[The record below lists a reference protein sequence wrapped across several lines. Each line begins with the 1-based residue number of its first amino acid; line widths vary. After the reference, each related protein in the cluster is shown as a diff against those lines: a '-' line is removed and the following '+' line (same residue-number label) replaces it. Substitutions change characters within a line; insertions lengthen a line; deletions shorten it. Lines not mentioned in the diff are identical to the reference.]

1 MTIAT
6 VVSITGQA
14 WARDADGELREL
26 SVGDSLQEGE
36 ILVTSDNGRVVL
48 DFGDGLEP
56 TAVPGGE
63 EVAMTPELA
72 LDATVSAE
80 EASAQDEDLEALL
93 AALEEGEGDLLED
106 LEATAAGAG
115 GGGGSDGG
123 HSFVRLA
130 RISESVDP
138 LAFGFGTN
146 SLEGADQV
154 ELDPTLAAAEP
165 AAPEPDDIPSVDTQ
179 DLDGDGDTVWEAALE
194 GGSAQGGEGGEAGPG
209 ISTTTSGALQIDTG
223 VDSLALVEVQ
233 DANGDWIAIES
244 AGTLVQGAYGTLSV
258 DPDGS
263 WSYTLDANTLDHD
276 DPTATGAG
284 DQVQDPFA
292 VRVTDDDGDVSPEA
306 TLTID
311 VNDDGPVAADDGVDG
326 EVAEDGSVEID
337 VFANDAAGADGVNL
351 ATGIALASG
360 PSQGSVVYNGDGTF
374 TYTADAGAEGS
385 DSFTYT
391 LTDRE
396 GDTSTATVTLT
407 IAEDSTPTVATP
419 DLNED
424 GDVVWE
430 SALDGGSGGGTTTTA
445 GALQIDTGGDTLA
458 LVEVQDAN
466 GDWIAID
473 SAGTLVQGA
482 YGTLSVDP
490 DGSWSYTLDAN
501 TLDHDDPMATG
512 AGDQVQ
518 DPFAV
523 RVTDDDGD
531 VSPEATLTIDVND
544 DGPVAA
550 DDGVDG
556 EVAEDGSVEIDVF
569 ANDAA
574 GADGVN
580 LATGIALASG
590 PSQGSVVY
598 NGDGTFT
605 YTADAGAEGSDSFTY
620 TLTDRE
626 GDTSTAT
633 VTLTIAED
641 STPTVAT
648 PDLNEDGDVVWESAL
663 DGGSGGGTTT
673 TAGALQIDTG
683 GDTLALVEVQDANG
697 DWIAIESAGTLVQG
711 AYGTLSVDPD
721 GSWSYTLDANTLD
734 HDDPTATGAGDQVQ
748 DPFAVRVTDDDG
760 DVSPE
765 ATLTID
771 VNDDGP
777 VAVDDGVDGEVAE
790 DGSVEIDVF
799 ANDAAGA
806 DGVNLATGIAL
817 ASGPSQGSVVYNGDG
832 TFTYTADAGAEG
844 SDSFTYTLT
853 DREGDTSTATVTLT
867 IAEDSTPTVATPDLN
882 EDGDV
887 VWESALDGGSG
898 GGTTTTAGALQI
910 DTGGDTL
917 ALVEVQDANG
927 DWIAIDSAGTL
938 VQGAYGT
945 LSVDPDGSWSYTL
958 DANTLDHDDP
968 MATGAGDQVQDPFAV
983 RVTDDDGD
991 VSPEATLTI
1000 DVNDDGPVAI
1010 APEEAFLLNVSGEA
1024 LTGLLDLDGQVED
1037 NVGAD
1042 RNGLVRFP
1050 AALET
1055 PDTGLTSGGLEVT
1068 YQVSADGQLLT
1079 ASTAAGTVFT
1089 LTLNPAA
1096 DGGQDTYTLDM
1107 VGTLDGG
1114 ATQIEFNDEG
1124 GYDFVGGNGPW
1135 AGFNNDADDDSRDLL
1150 LTPMEG
1156 GTSAGTVN
1164 TNANEGGISAGNS
1177 VGANEAMR
1185 VDYVIDLTGEPSSNE
1200 EYEDTGADNHG
1211 FEGHYTVN
1219 GASALFTKTS
1229 DSTVLIRAF
1238 DDTDGDTTVGDG
1250 TQDDI
1255 TAVGISFGDE
1265 NALIAYAEVG
1275 TTPEAVTLEGHTFT
1289 VTFVEGA
1296 AGREVSVQ
1304 GVTDDTSLSTFTAD
1318 GYTSVEYHHDGGDTF
1333 KIGDFGTT
1341 AIDPGEPVSFTVPV
1355 DLVDADGDASTGEI
1369 DVLLLPEASQDYS
1382 GAITGVVATASDDQ
1396 PDILGSGH
1404 DDTLTGNEQ
1413 ENLLVGAG
1421 GDDHLVGEGGD
1432 DTLIGGLGADTFS
1445 WGLGDEG
1452 SAGTP
1457 AEDRVEDF
1465 TLGTFGTEANA
1476 DKLDIADLLSGMS
1489 GGDALSHFLQ
1499 ATEDASSGTTTL
1511 HISSA
1516 GNMSAGDVSNADQ
1529 SIVLEGVS
1537 MGGVDQAAFLQ
1548 SLIDDGQLDIE

>member
-209 ISTTTSGALQIDTG
+209 ISTTTAGALQIDTG
-223 VDSLALVEVQ
+223 GDALALIEVQ
-233 DANGDWIAIES
+233 DANGDWIAIDS

-326 EVAEDGSVEID
+326 AVAEDGSVEID

-430 SALDGGSGGGTTTTA
+430 SALAGGSGGGTTTTA
-445 GALQIDTGGDTLA
+445 GTLQIDTGGDALA

-473 SAGTLVQGA
+473 SVGTLVQGA

-490 DGSWSYTLDAN
+490 DGRWSYTLDAN
-501 TLDHDDPMATG
+501 TLDHDDPTAIG

-544 DGPVAA
+544 DGPVVA
-550 DDGVDG
+550 DDD
-556 EVAEDGSVEIDVF
+556 VALVEDGATDTASGNVLD
-569 ANDAA
+569 NDAS
-574 GADGVN
+574 GAD
-580 LATGIALASG
+580 APASFVAWG
-590 PSQGSVVY
+590 ENAEAISVLSQYGELSLDE
-598 NGDGTFT
+598 DGGYRFVLHN
-605 YTADAGAEGSDSFTY
+605 DAPAVQ
-620 TLTDRE
+620 TLT
-626 GDTSTAT
+626 
-633 VTLTIAED
+633 AED
-641 STPTVAT
+641 SISETLTYTMQDA
-648 PDLNEDGDVVWESAL
+648 DGDTREASL
-663 DGGSGGGTTT
+663 
-673 TAGALQIDTG
+673 
-683 GDTLALVEVQDANG
+683 TL
-697 DWIAIESAGTLVQG
+697 TL
-711 AYGTLSVDPD
+711 
-721 GSWSYTLDANTLD
+721 
-734 HDDPTATGAGDQVQ
+734 TGAGDSA
-748 DPFAVRVTDDDG
+748 AVTVAAQGADSTVYEAGLSPDGSNAEADSETATGNFGVSATDGIASVTVGGTTFTLAELKGFTDASPSAAIDTGEGTLVLTGYQSGDG
-760 DVSPE
+760 DQSATLRYAYTLTSAQTHGEAGNDTLSDTLGVSVTG
-765 ATLTID
+765 AGGSSASGTLTID
-771 VNDDGP
+771 I
-777 VAVDDGVDGEVAE
+777 VDDVPTVNGADASKTFNYTGYIAVGALDYATGADELGGLVFRGFE
-790 DGSVEIDVF
+790 DGNQGGLSDGTTLMSSDGNPVYWFGEGTDTLVGKLESGEEVF
-799 ANDAAGA
+799 
-806 DGVNLATGIAL
+806 T
-817 ASGPSQGSVVYNGDG
+817 ASLNGDG
-832 TFTYTADAGAEG
+832 SYSLTVHQGIDAISQFGIV
-844 SDSFTYTLT
+844 DI
-853 DREGDTSTATVTLT
+853 GD
-867 IAEDSTPTVATPDLN
+867 I
-882 EDGDV
+882 GI
-887 VWESALDGGSG
+887 SG
-898 GGTTTTAGALQI
+898 G
-910 DTGGDTL
+910 
-917 ALVEVQDANG
+917 NG
-927 DWIAIDSAGTL
+927 ESFI
-938 VQGAYGT
+938 V
-945 LSVDPDGSWSYTL
+945 
-958 DANTLDHDDP
+958 
-968 MATGAGDQVQDPFAV
+968 GAGSPE
-983 RVTDDDGD
+983 TDDDVLVTAVQLGGTINTSAGD
-991 VSPEATLTI
+991 IGTDSQWVEPSTGIRFEFVTDI
-1000 DVNDDGPVAI
+1000 QSDGSHDGARV
-1010 APEEAFLLNVSGEA
+1010 
-1024 LTGLLDLDGQVED
+1024 LTGAAVDI
-1037 NVGAD
+1037 AD
-1042 RNGLVRFP
+1042 VK
-1050 AALET
+1050 
-1055 PDTGLTSGGLEVT
+1055 
-1068 YQVSADGQLLT
+1068 
-1079 ASTAAGTVFT
+1079 
-1089 LTLNPAA
+1089 
-1096 DGGQDTYTLDM
+1096 
-1107 VGTLDGG
+1107 GG
-1114 ATQIEFNDEG
+1114 ATQTNVLLALYE
-1124 GYDFVGGNGPW
+1124 
-1135 AGFNNDADDDSRDLL
+1135 AG
-1150 LTPMEG
+1150 
-1156 GTSAGTVN
+1156 
-1164 TNANEGGISAGNS
+1164 
-1177 VGANEAMR
+1177 
-1185 VDYVIDLTGEPSSNE
+1185 
-1200 EYEDTGADNHG
+1200 
-1211 FEGHYTVN
+1211 
-1219 GASALFTKTS
+1219 SALFSSQSELLDTVSAIRYVS
-1229 DSTVLIRAF
+1229 DGQLIELEGAADIQAALDSGSLHFVTDYTVSGKGGDYLVSGLVIDGVDEHSSVGIATDQGF
-1238 DDTDGDTTVGDG
+1238 DTLEVVNHESAWFAVNGLDGAAITHEPVDIGFDYAVLDGD
-1250 TQDDI
+1250 
-1255 TAVGISFGDE
+1255 GDE
-1265 NALIAYAEVG
+1265 TDSAN
-1275 TTPEAVTLEGHTFT
+1275 FT
-1289 VTFVEGA
+1289 VTL
-1296 AGREVSVQ
+1296 
-1304 GVTDDTSLSTFTAD
+1304 DPSLVGSD
-1318 GYTSVEYHHDGGDTF
+1318 GN
-1333 KIGDFGTT
+1333 
-1341 AIDPGEPVSFTVPV
+1341 
-1355 DLVDADGDASTGEI
+1355 
-1369 DVLLLPEASQDYS
+1369 DVLTGSDFDELLL
-1382 GAITGVVATASDDQ
+1382 GAEGN
-1396 PDILGSGH
+1396 
-1404 DDTLTGNEQ
+1404 DTLE
-1413 ENLLVGAG
+1413 
-1421 GDDHLVGEGGD
+1421 
-1432 DTLIGGLGADTFS
+1432 GGLGADVFAWS
-1445 WGLGDEG
+1445 LGDEG
-1452 SAGTP
+1452 SAVSP
-1457 AEDRVEDF
+1457 AEDSVKDF

-1489 GGDALSHFLQ
+1489 SGDDLSRYLQ
-1499 ATEDASSGTTTL
+1499 ATEDTSSGTTTL

-1537 MGGVDQAAFLQ
+1537 MGGLDQAAFLQ